1 MKDVWKSIVMDSG
14 EQYVMMDLVLLK
26 HLSFVDNL
34 ITLTT
39 SNINTSKGKVFIYS
53 ILIFYYINIIDL
65 VILHCQYGLMSST
78 VAVLLVTVFSP
89 VNNVLMLHYMIVITL
104 KMDDSTSSEQQTN
117 HPYVNVN
124 FDVQP
129 AGPSVTV
136 SQSHYYSRDT
146 SRK

>member
-1 MKDVWKSIVMDSG
+1 
-14 EQYVMMDLVLLK
+14 
-26 HLSFVDNL
+26 
-34 ITLTT
+34 
-39 SNINTSKGKVFIYS
+39 
-53 ILIFYYINIIDL
+53 
-65 VILHCQYGLMSST
+65 MSST
-78 VAVLLVTVFSP
+78 AAVLLVTVFSP

-104 KMDDSTSSEQQTN
+104 KMDDPTSSEQQTN